1 MHGTVITLSDLLHL
15 HCGTKLKL
23 SKPKAKYE
31 SSTCRTATFG
41 PIPGLQKTLELRE
54 TIFSPEMIW
63 EQESKEALATWVLVQ
78 IYTQSSFLCLY
89 VLAYFSL

>member
-1 MHGTVITLSDLLHL
+1 LFRSIHS
-15 HCGTKLKL
+15 
-23 SKPKAKYE
+23 PPPEAKFE

-54 TIFSPEMIW
+54 AIFSSEMIW
-63 EQESKEALATWVLVQ
+63 EAVPQCTWVLVQ

-89 VLAYFSL
+89 VLAYLSL